1 LVPLC
6 GLLLSAAQ
14 RALSF
19 VERQSRRYG
28 KPADTYQGTAHPQT
42 AGMDGLGRD
51 RDTWQV
57 TSALTIERVR
67 RDVEVLAHAGLDTS
81 TFLDEVYQS
90 LQRAVPS
97 SAACLAI
104 LDPATQLTT
113 GAFKFGGLAGRSDT
127 DAVFGLLEYGHV
139 EPTSYIELARAGI
152 PAIGMTV
159 ATGGDVR
166 QSQRVREL
174 VQSRLGCTDELRV
187 IAMTSNQLWGGMAMF
202 RDDHSMPYSEDEVHF
217 VSSLSAFL
225 ARGLRVGLLSRLAA
239 ERSVSSAANGPAVLV
254 FETDGQLREA
264 SVGAMNRLTEV
275 VPDVQAPG
283 SSAVVASLIA
293 AARRYAAGVTDVLPS
308 SRVRGSG
315 GEWAVLHASPLSTA
329 AGTATSIVVTIEEA
343 RPPEIVPLVVAAFG
357 LTPRERDVTQLVL
370 QGLETR
376 EIATTL
382 RLSPLTVQDHL
393 KSIFSKT
400 GIGSRR
406 ELVARVFFDQ
416 YVPRIG
422 SMLSPSGGFIDTRL
436 GSRESGLGAAS
447 QPR

>member
-1 LVPLC
+1 
-6 GLLLSAAQ
+6 
-14 RALSF
+14 
-19 VERQSRRYG
+19 
-28 KPADTYQGTAHPQT
+28 
-42 AGMDGLGRD
+42 
-51 RDTWQV
+51 V

-97 SAACLAI
+97 SAACMAT

-152 PAIGMTV
+152 PAVGMTV

-166 QSQRVREL
+166 RSQRVREL

-187 IAMTSNQLWGGMAMF
+187 IATIGNQLWGGMAMF
-202 RDDHSMPYSEDEVHF
+202 RDDHSTPYSEGEVQF
-217 VSSLSAFL
+217 VSSLSTFL

-239 ERSVSSAANGPAVLV
+239 EQSVSATNGPAVLV

-264 SVGAMNRLTEV
+264 SVGAVHRLTDL

-308 SRVRGSG
+308 SRVRRPG

-329 AGTATSIVVTIEEA
+329 AGTATSVVVTIEEA
-343 RPPEIVPLVVAAFG
+343 RPPEIVSLVVAAFG
-357 LTPRERDVTQLVL
+357 LTPREREVTQLVI

-400 GIGSRR
+400 GVGSRR

-436 GSRESGLGAAS
+436 GSPASGLGATS
-447 QPR
+447 QPQSSERC